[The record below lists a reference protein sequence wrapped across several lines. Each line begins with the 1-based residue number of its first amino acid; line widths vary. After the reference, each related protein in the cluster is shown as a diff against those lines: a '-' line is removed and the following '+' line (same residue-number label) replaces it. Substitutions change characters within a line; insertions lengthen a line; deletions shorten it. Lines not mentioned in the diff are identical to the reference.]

1 MATAQRLGREM
12 LSEMGDR
19 RDEAGRH
26 VLFINAGAD
35 YRLGHYSA
43 AKEKLRTLVL
53 SPQGHRQAQRLLDEV
68 EDRIV
73 KEGLIGVGVVGAGVV
88 ALGLLGA
95 ALFGGRSSRG

>member
-19 RDEAGRH
+19 RDEAWRH
-26 VLFINAGAD
+26 VLFINAVAD

-68 EDRIV
+68 EDRLV
-73 KEGLIGVGVVGAGVV
+73 EE
-88 ALGLLGA
+88 
-95 ALFGGRSSRG
+95 ALFGRDGAWWERRREGAPRDPTQWEGPH